1 MNVGFQTQRDSLKVV
16 KEQMRQTQEEEMN
29 SMIAETEQLQSLL
42 DEARKKT
49 DEKAVEVQQL
59 KETLNKSENIV
70 FVSER
75 FKASDKN

>member
-1 MNVGFQTQRDSLKVV
+1 
-16 KEQMRQTQEEEMN
+16 MRQTQEEEMN